1 MEPLEKQSVRLM
13 VYRMVVVLTFFVS
26 ALAVQAFVGGE
37 TTLKPFYYLIAFV
50 LALNLAYAVAFS
62 LLHSLRGRPL
72 FLYLQILGDVV
83 AVTLLCSLTGGMRS
97 IFTFLYQILVVVAG
111 VLLRKRGAFLAAS
124 LGAVCYGLLSVALL
138 YGWLHPERLGPEFAA
153 DPATVDTA
161 LQTLAAHYVGFF
173 LVAALMA
180 LVSGRMET
188 ARRALGDAEL
198 NLREARTFIEQLVSS
213 LAWGVLTTD
222 DRGVVTFSNPA
233 GMRLLGETLPHGW
246 GLEERLRHLGYD
258 GPPLFGPSAPAER
271 EVEVS
276 LPEGRHLTLVVAP
289 LRSGT
294 SPFGFLALLR
304 DQTEVV
310 RLREELAFKDRL
322 LAVGAMAADMAHEIR
337 NPLGSISGAAQ
348 MLARSTPPGSPG
360 GDLLKI
366 LQEESRRLSDILDSF
381 LRYVKPPPLHR
392 VSLDLR
398 PLVQDVTTLFQR
410 DGELGE
416 VSLTLTLPEGPV
428 PVRADPDRIRQALWN
443 LLQNARRAVSA
454 GGHIAVRLETEASAA
469 ILEVEDDGV
478 GMRQEEVRA
487 FFQPFRHGFRK
498 GIGLGLSVVH
508 QVATEHDGRVAVESA
523 YGKGSRFR
531 LVLPL
536 EEPHG

>member
-1 MEPLEKQSVRLM
+1 MEPLEKQALRVM
-13 VYRMVVVLTFFVS
+13 VSRMVVVLTFFVS
-26 ALAVQAFVGGE
+26 ALAVQTFLGGE

-62 LLHSLRGRPL
+62 LLRPLRGRPL
-72 FLYLQILGDVV
+72 FLYLQILGDLLT
-83 AVTLLCSLTGGMRS
+83 VTLLCSLTGGMRS
-97 IFTFLYQILVVVAG
+97 LFTFLYQVLVVVAG
-111 VLLRKRGAFLAAS
+111 VLLKKRGCFLVAS
-124 LGAVCYGLLSVALL
+124 LGAVCYGLLSLGLL
-138 YGWLHPERLGPEFAA
+138 YGWIRPERLGPEFAA
-153 DPATVDTA
+153 EPITVETA
-161 LQTLAAHYVGFF
+161 LHTLLAHYVGFF
-173 LVAALMA
+173 LVALLMA

-188 ARRALGDAEL
+188 TRKALGAVEVD
-198 NLREARTFIEQLVSS
+198 LREARTFIEQLVSS

-222 DRGVVTFSNPA
+222 ERGVVTFSNPA

-246 GLEERLRHLGYD
+246 GLEERLRQLGYD
-258 GPPLFGPSAPAER
+258 GPPLFGSQNSAER
-271 EVEVS
+271 EVELA
-276 LPEGRHLTLVVAP
+276 LPEGRHLVLAVAP
-289 LRSGT
+289 LRSGA
-294 SPFGFLALLR
+294 SPAGFLALLR

-322 LAVGAMAADMAHEIR
+322 LAVGAMAADMAHEIK

-348 MLARSTPPGSPG
+348 MLARSAPPGRPG

-366 LQEESRRLSDILDSF
+366 LQEESRRLSEILDSF
-381 LRYVKPPPLHR
+381 LRYVKPPPLQK

-398 PLVQDVTTLFQR
+398 GLVEDVTTLFR
-410 DGELGE
+410 KDGETVDVHLK
-416 VSLTLTLPEGPV
+416 LFLPREPV
-428 PVRADPDRIRQALWN
+428 KVRADPDRIRQALWN
-443 LLQNARRAVSA
+443 LLQNARRAVSS
-454 GGHIAVRLETEASAA
+454 GGHIAVRLAKEGHTA

-508 QVATEHDGRVAVESA
+508 QVATEHDGEVVVESA

-531 LVLPL
+531 LVLRL
-536 EEPHG
+536 EEPDG

>member
-1 MEPLEKQSVRLM
+1 MEPLEKSALRLM

-62 LLHSLRGRPL
+62 LLRALRALPL
-72 FLYLQILGDVV
+72 FLYLQILGDIV

-111 VLLRKRGAFLAAS
+111 VLLRKRGAFLVAS
-124 LGAVCYGLLSVALL
+124 LDAVFYGLLSVALL
-138 YGWLHPERLGPEFAA
+138 YGWIHPERLGPEFAA
-153 DPATVDTA
+153 DPATVETA
-161 LQTLAAHYVGFF
+161 LHTLVAHYVGFF

-188 ARRALGDAEL
+188 TRQALGAAEL

-246 GLEERLRHLGYD
+246 SLEERLRRLGYD
-258 GPPLFGPSAPAER
+258 GPSLFGPSAPAER
-271 EVEVS
+271 EVELA
-276 LPEGRHLTLVVAP
+276 LPEGRHLALVVAP
-289 LRSGT
+289 LRSGV
-294 SPFGFLALLR
+294 SPVGFLALLR

-310 RLREELAFKDRL
+310 RLREEVAFKDRL
-322 LAVGAMAADMAHEIR
+322 LAVGAMAADMAHEIK

-348 MLARSTPPGSPG
+348 MLARSAPPGTPG

-366 LQEESRRLSDILDSF
+366 IQEESRRLSEILDSF
-381 LRYVKPPPLHR
+381 RRYVKPPPLHKIPQ
-392 VSLDLR
+392 DLR
-398 PLVQDVTTLFQR
+398 PLVQAVATLFQR
-410 DGELGE
+410 DGECEE
-416 VSLTLTLPEGPV
+416 VSLALALPEGTV
-428 PVRADPDRIRQALWN
+428 PVRADPDRLRQALWN
-443 LLQNARRAVSA
+443 LLQNARRAVSP
-454 GGHIAVRLETEASAA
+454 GGHITVRLGMEGSTA

-478 GMRQEEVRA
+478 GMRQDEVRA

-508 QVATEHDGRVAVESA
+508 QVATEHDGQVVVESA

-531 LVLPL
+531 LVLPR
-536 EEPHG
+536 EEPDG